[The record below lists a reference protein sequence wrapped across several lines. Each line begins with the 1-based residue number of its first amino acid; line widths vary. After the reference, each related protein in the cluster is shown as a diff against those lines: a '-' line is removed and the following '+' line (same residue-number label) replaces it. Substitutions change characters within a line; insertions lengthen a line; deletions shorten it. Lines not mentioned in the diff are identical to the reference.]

1 MGTTTLTNLQ
11 GLLAGVAGVVGVAIM
26 AGIAIAVFRYY
37 ASPDST
43 DRKLPLLQK
52 NVARI
57 VAVGVSCAIL
67 ASASWYTSA
76 FEFFADT
83 GGMDE
88 IKASASASSTAT
100 RPLSP
105 DTASGWAIEAI
116 PTLVIGTDGS
126 GGYVAGQDTT
136 QASLDFRDKVDAMC
150 REENRNVDWPQVYAM
165 LKAEGSP
172 SNEGELGWLVKN
184 RLMAYGIKDFSDLVL
199 YNSALVDEG
208 ARLQATYD
216 AESWQY

>member
-57 VAVGVSCAIL
+57 VAVGVSCAFL

-88 IKASASASSTAT
+88 IKASASASGTAT

-105 DTASGWAIEAI
+105 DAASGWAIEAI
-116 PTLVIGTDGS
+116 PTFVVGFDGS

-136 QASLDFRDKVDAMC
+136 QASMDFRDKVDAMC
-150 REENRNVDWPQVYAM
+150 REENRSVDWPRVYAM

-172 SNEGELGWLVKN
+172 SNEGELNWLTKGTLRKV
-184 RLMAYGIKDFSDLVL
+184 YGIKDFSDPIL
-199 YNSALVDEG
+199 YKPTLIEEG
-208 ARLQATYD
+208 AQLQAMYD
-216 AESWQY
+216 AQYQY